1 MHFCTG
7 GSDAGSPTKMGVAG
21 LSPRLRPEMGGTN
34 EVQGVER
41 LQGKCSHLQGELEKV
56 RRQLATEREEFHVKE
71 CKMEASLTTAHKTNQ
86 ELEVCQKNFRG
97 GGGVGGQRLV
107 TTRAITAFQGGG
119 HLSGGGGGGRMK
131 NTHVHRAWLLVA
143 IREVLLCSL
152 FSMQRSIQAL
162 KLKSSVEKATLND
175 LHMNT
180 IRVRLESQLVA
191 SVLVDALCVSSPC

>member
-86 ELEVCQKNFRG
+86 ELEVCSVSFRKKCRG
-97 GGGVGGQRLV
+97 GGWQRLV
-107 TTRAITAFQGGG
+107 TTRAITAFQRGG
-119 HLSGGGGGGRMK
+119 
-131 NTHVHRAWLLVA
+131 
-143 IREVLLCSL
+143 E
-152 FSMQRSIQAL
+152 
-162 KLKSSVEKATLND
+162 
-175 LHMNT
+175 
-180 IRVRLESQLVA
+180 
-191 SVLVDALCVSSPC
+191 